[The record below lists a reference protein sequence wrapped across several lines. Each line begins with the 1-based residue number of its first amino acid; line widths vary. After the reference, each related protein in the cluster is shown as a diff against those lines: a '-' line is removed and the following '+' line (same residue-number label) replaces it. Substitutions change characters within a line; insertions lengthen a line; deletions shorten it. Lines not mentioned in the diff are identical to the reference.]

1 MSIVHTESL
10 EKVDERQLLA
20 AVFHSIHDALIICR
34 ANMQLVMANQYA
46 QRTLPRLKRLADTSL
61 SLCEVVTNAP
71 DDLKRVFAHSLAC
84 DHDIPCKLTLKTGE
98 TETSEHQVT
107 LHQLKL
113 AAGVPEYV
121 LVKILRT
128 PRASEFRFRDM
139 QMYLAQH
146 HQQMSNQYGLANR
159 DALTSLYNRRYFESV
174 AERHLS
180 LSKMNGSQCLA
191 LFDLDH
197 FKRINDTYGHDVGD
211 EVLVSVARTLNSHCR
226 NTDIACRWGGE
237 EFVILL
243 TNTRLTDA
251 VLILERLKQTVSE
264 QVFTADRERFHV
276 TVSVG
281 VVQILAEESMND
293 CFNRCDQALYEAK
306 ASGRNNL
313 VVG

>member
-1 MSIVHTESL
+1 MSIVHAESL

-34 ANMQLVMANQYA
+34 ANMQIVMANQYA
-46 QRTLPRLKRLADTSL
+46 QRTLPRLKRLAEAPS

-84 DHDIPCKLTLKTGE
+84 DHDIPCKLTLKIGE

-113 AAGVPEYV
+113 AAGLPEYV
-121 LVKILRT
+121 LIKILRT

-159 DALTSLYNRRYFESV
+159 DALTSLYNRRYFENV
-174 AERHLS
+174 AERHLA
-180 LSKMNGSQCLA
+180 LSKMNSCQCLA

-211 EVLVSVARTLNSHCR
+211 EVLVNVARTLSSHCR
-226 NTDIACRWGGE
+226 STDIACRWGGE
-237 EFVILL
+237 EFVLL
-243 TNTRLTDA
+243 LANTQLQEA
-251 VLILERLKQTVSE
+251 MLILERLKQTVSE

-281 VVQILAEESMND
+281 VVQIAVDESMTD
-293 CFNRCDQALYEAK
+293 CFSRCDKALYDAK
-306 ASGRNNL
+306 AAGRNSL